1 MAYINTT
8 QNEKRYRELCSR
20 YESKMRVRAVRIEQK
35 RADLETEKKALQDI
49 NNELQIL
56 AASGG
61 ISYETAKERNRLHSE
76 RTRALQRVQ
85 DAETALKVAQ
95 IGEDNM
101 EMLDQIFGSKVIRH
115 Y

>member
-1 MAYINTT
+1 MAYTNTT

-20 YESKMRVRAVRIEQK
+20 YESKMRVRSARIEQK
-35 RADLETEKKALQDI
+35 RADLEAEKKALQDI
-49 NNELQIL
+49 NDELQIL
-56 AASGG
+56 SASGG

-85 DAETALKVAQ
+85 DAETALKAEEV
-95 IGEDNM
+95 GEDNLQ
-101 EMLDQIFGSKVIRH
+101 MLDQIFGSKVIRH